1 VKQYLDLLK
10 NVLEN
15 GTKRADRTGVG
26 TTSIFGMQTRYDLR
40 EGFPLVTTKAM
51 DGIRWKG
58 IVAELLWF
66 LSGDTNA
73 NTLKNQGVNI
83 WNAWMDPDGDLGPV
97 YGFQWRNFDGHY
109 LKFRE
114 DGSYKKVTGM
124 PIGKDQISWLI
135 NEIKAN
141 PDSRRLIVSAWNPNQ
156 IEHQALPPCHVLYQ
170 FYVDGEHIDLQLY
183 QRSCDT
189 FLGGPYN
196 IASYSLLLTMV
207 AQVTGYKPRYFIHSI
222 GDAHIYD
229 NHIEQVKTQIVRE
242 PKPLP
247 KLWINPEVKDIFS
260 FSLADFRLEG
270 YESHPSL
277 KGNVAV

>member
-66 LSGDTNA
+66 
-73 NTLKNQGVNI
+73 
-83 WNAWMDPDGDLGPV
+83 LGPV